1 MKVDLESAE
10 FKEAL
15 EKTRKF
21 ANSVCDKMDYYP
33 NPVEQENERIYIGL
47 TRNKLIHGKRYC
59 PCFMV
64 LGKTAEEKKEAED
77 NRICPCKIAINDEIP
92 NDGKCH
98 CGIFCSK
105 ESVNNFKKTKQEEEM
120 TTPNEDLLQLLQKEE
135 INGTELAALLEARN
149 NKKINFVLVDVR
161 EQSEFD
167 TEHIVGVDYLLPTSD
182 FYKKAQTL
190 EQHKEDIII
199 SQCHA
204 GGRSYQVQ
212 QALQSMGYKNVINL
226 AGGISKYT
234 GETI

>member
-21 ANSVCDKMDYYP
+21 ANRVCNKMEYYP

-47 TRNKLIHGKRYC
+47 TRNKFIYGKRYC

-64 LGKTAEEKKEAED
+64 LGKTAEEKKTAD
-77 NRICPCKIAINDEIP
+77 NRICPCKPAINDEIP

-105 ESVNNFKKTKQEEEM
+105 EFVNNFKTTKQEEEM

-135 INGTELAALLEARN
+135 INGTELASLLEARN
-149 NKKINFVLVDVR
+149 NKKINKSNK
-161 EQSEFD
+161 QIGYD
-167 TEHIVGVDYLLPTSD
+167 TSWNYNG
-182 FYKKAQTL
+182 K
-190 EQHKEDIII
+190 
-199 SQCHA
+199 
-204 GGRSYQVQ
+204 
-212 QALQSMGYKNVINL
+212 
-226 AGGISKYT
+226 
-234 GETI
+234 

>member
-21 ANSVCDKMDYYP
+21 ANRVCDKMEYYP

-47 TRNKLIHGKRYC
+47 TRNKFIYGKRYC

-64 LGKTAEEKKEAED
+64 LGKTAEEKKTAD
-77 NRICPCKIAINDEIP
+77 NRICPCKPAVEDEIP
-92 NDGKCH
+92 NEGKCH
-98 CGIFCSK
+98 CGIFCTK
-105 ESVNNFKKTKQEEEM
+105 EFVEKVSLTTQTKEM
-120 TTPNEDLLQLLQKEE
+120 TASNDDVVQLLHKAE
-135 INGTELAALLEARN
+135 INGKELASLLDARN
-149 NKKINFVLVDVR
+149 NKNIDFVLVDVR
-161 EQSEFD
+161 EQSEYD
-167 TEHIVGVDYLLPTSD
+167 TERIVGVDYLLPTSE
-182 FYKKAQTL
+182 FHEKSQTL

-199 SQCHA
+199 AQCHA

-212 QALQSMGYKNVINL
+212 QALKSMGYKNVINL
-226 AGGISKYT
+226 AGGISKYP